1 MEKSFNILKDPRSNS
16 SIEDLKKQF
25 DFLISVRDK
34 VTSVHE
40 AIIQI
45 RSTRKQLN
53 NLEEKLDENH
63 NELKKNIN
71 EVINDI
77 TKIEKTLY
85 QTKNRSGQDPLNFPI
100 KLNNKLA
107 HLASVASSGNYKPTD
122 QMYGV
127 RDELI
132 KKIDIELNLWNN
144 IKENKL
150 EQINTA
156 IKESNI
162 QLISIN

>member
-1 MEKSFNILKDPRSNS
+1 MDFAVCYQNLILFCGEKYWLS
-16 SIEDLKKQF
+16 KKQMET
-25 DFLISVRDK
+25 LNK
-34 VTSVHE
+34 VYKKYLK
-40 AIIQI
+40 
-45 RSTRKQLN
+45 RK
-53 NLEEKLDENH
+53 EKLDENH

-71 EVINDI
+71 KVINSI

-132 KKIDIELNLWNN
+132 KKIDIELNLWND
-144 IKENKL
+144 IKRNKL
-150 EQINTA
+150 EKINTA

>member
-1 MEKSFNILKDPRSNS
+1 M
-16 SIEDLKKQF
+16 SI
-25 DFLISVRDK
+25 RDK
-34 VTSVHE
+34 VTSIHE
-40 AIIQI
+40 TIIQI
-45 RSTRKQLN
+45 KSTRKQLN
-53 NLEEKLDENH
+53 DLKHKLDENH
-63 NELKKNIN
+63 NELRKD
-71 EVINDI
+71 INDVVNKI

-107 HLASVASSGNYKPTD
+107 HLASIASAGNYKPTH

-127 RDELI
+127 RDKLI
-132 KKIDIELNLWNN
+132 QKIDIELNLWND

-150 EQINTA
+150 EKINTA